1 MDLNLLLVFEAMV
14 EERNVTRAA
23 QRIGLSQPAM
33 SNALAR
39 LRRAFDDPLFLRTA
53 EGMTPTPKAQELM
66 EPIRASLMH
75 LRGLFEKSA
84 AFDPS
89 ASDRVFHL
97 LTNDYVELL
106 LLAPL
111 AHLLRAHATRIR
123 LRLQRAQ
130 NVFEPPPPNSLVEA
144 HVLAI
149 GFYPDALVLDNR
161 VRSQL
166 LWEEPNVCICRAG
179 HSKVRANLTLR
190 QYVEA
195 EHVAVF
201 YKKQGPGV
209 IDTLLAQKGHARRT
223 AIVTPHF
230 TSIPFLV
237 AETDFIA
244 TVPERLARR
253 FSGPLNLKIYP
264 VPIEIPPLRLTLLWH
279 ERFQAD
285 PAHIWLRERIAVVS
299 SQ

>member
-53 EGMTPTPKAQELM
+53 EGMTPTPKAQALV
-66 EPIRASLMH
+66 EPIRASLLP

-111 AHLLRAHATRIR
+111 AHLLRAHSTRIR

-130 NVFEPPPPNSLVEA
+130 NVFEPPPANSLVEA
-144 HVLAI
+144 HDLAI

-179 HSKVRANLTLR
+179 HPKVRANLTLR

-209 IDTLLAQKGHARRT
+209 IDTLLAQKGYARQT

-253 FSGPLNLKIYP
+253 FSGPLNLNTYP

-279 ERFQAD
+279 ERFHAD
-285 PAHIWLRERIAVVS
+285 PAHQWLRERIAVVS
-299 SQ
+299 SR